1 MALTLI
7 CTINNQILSQ
17 DMSPTRKFKILS
29 LSKKTSELTIDIL
42 IKFELLENYVNQIS
56 VNKQTTVYY

>member
-1 MALTLI
+1 M
-7 CTINNQILSQ
+7 N
-17 DMSPTRKFKILS
+17 PTRKFKILS
-29 LSKKTSELTIDIL
+29 LPQKNSELTIDIL

>member
-1 MALTLI
+1 
-7 CTINNQILSQ
+7 
-17 DMSPTRKFKILS
+17 MSPTRKFKILS